1 MLHRVQKEV
10 LAILFLMLVI
20 YPVFKTYRMYKEPIQ
35 KVLKSTGFISKG
47 ILDEIMQDTV
57 GVEKN
62 MVQDTFKFN
71 LNEVS
76 WEALTLI
83 PGIGEYTA
91 KKIVTYRLKNG
102 RFRQVEDLLKI
113 KGIGRKTIERLKPY
127 VYVH

>member
-35 KVLKSTGFISKG
+35 KVLKGTGFISKG

-57 GVEKN
+57 GIERN

>member
-1 MLHRVQKEV
+1 
-10 LAILFLMLVI
+10 
-20 YPVFKTYRMYKEPIQ
+20 MYKEPIQ
-35 KVLKSTGFISKG
+35 KVLKGTGFISKG

-57 GVEKN
+57 GIERN